1 MKICLCNKNNIMNCT
16 CEKDSS
22 GKCVCDDTC
31 SCDCILESETD
42 VKTQSDE
49 SEYESSSGEDTND
62 FSEDD
67 YEEVDDDKVSILR
80 GKWIYDGS
88 ISIDEMIE
96 ALQREIALLN
106 DLKEDGWVLQE
117 KVSDDHA
124 VLVKS
129 EV

>member
-1 MKICLCNKNNIMNCT
+1 MKLCLCNKNNIMNCT

-22 GKCVCDDTC
+22 GKCACDDTC

-49 SEYESSSGEDTND
+49 SEYDSSSGEDTND
-62 FSEDD
+62 LSEDD

-106 DLKEDGWVLQE
+106 DLKNDGWILRD

-124 VLVKS
+124 VLVIDA
-129 EV
+129 